1 MPAVFKTASFCV
13 QSSFVGSNPTTP
25 ANNLKIM
32 NMNWSE
38 YDKYQIDKM
47 KESLKERGDHFVY
60 FNGEYVKL
68 SLLLKVIETLNNWF
82 K

>member
-25 ANNLKIM
+25 ANNLKLK

-47 KESLKERGDHFVY
+47 KESFKEKGDHFVY

-68 SLLLKVIETLNNWF
+68 SLLLKAIETLNNWF

>member
-1 MPAVFKTASFCV
+1 
-13 QSSFVGSNPTTP
+13 
-25 ANNLKIM
+25 
-32 NMNWSE
+32 
-38 YDKYQIDKM
+38 M

-68 SLLLKVIETLNNWF
+68 SLLLKAIETLNNWF